1 MADNLDYNEDVQR
14 LLISVMLSDE
24 EVFARCQNILNA
36 KYFVNTLRPVMRYV
50 LEFAEKYRALPKIEQ
65 VQAQYNIGLD
75 RIEAINA
82 QQQDAFL
89 DQIEE
94 FCKNRALAD
103 AVLSAPE
110 LIAKGNY
117 GEVEKMVREA
127 ILVGLRSDIGTNYFA
142 DPRERLMKIKGSNGQ
157 MSTGWASIDSK
168 LYGGINRKE
177 ITIFCA
183 GSGGGKSVTMQ
194 NAAVNLAR
202 AGLSVV
208 YVSLELSEEMISM
221 RLDSMVSGVGTKE
234 IFNRLDEVEIRVLQF
249 GKKSGN
255 LHVKQM
261 PQGSTTNDLRTY
273 LKNYEIET
281 GRKCDLLVVD
291 YLDLMFPNN
300 KKIDVSN
307 LYIKDKFVT
316 EELRGLAVER
326 NMFLI
331 TASQLG
337 RCLDLNTIVVR
348 NGVETKIKDLKVG
361 DYIENEAGP
370 VKVTEVLPII
380 KQPVFEIR
388 LKSGKTIKASARHMF
403 PTDTGLQTLE
413 GGLKIGSKLRSR
425 NKNTV
430 VWDEIKSISYVG
442 MEDTIDINVDNDRL
456 FWANDIL
463 THNSATN
470 ETEVDHSHI
479 AGGISKIQTA
489 DNVIALL
496 CTPAM
501 RDRGQY
507 QFQFLKTRSS
517 SGVGSKVMLGYD
529 QDTLRIF
536 DLEED
541 DSLQA
546 PTKTAADYVDGLR
559 RRNTGDGS
567 QTKQDQPVLAD
578 PVKSVATL
586 KELTSIIR
594 R

>member
-337 RCLDLNTIVVR
+337 R
-348 NGVETKIKDLKVG
+348 
-361 DYIENEAGP
+361 
-370 VKVTEVLPII
+370 
-380 KQPVFEIR
+380 
-388 LKSGKTIKASARHMF
+388 
-403 PTDTGLQTLE
+403 
-413 GGLKIGSKLRSR
+413 
-425 NKNTV
+425 
-430 VWDEIKSISYVG
+430 
-442 MEDTIDINVDNDRL
+442 
-456 FWANDIL
+456 
-463 THNSATN
+463 SATN

-586 KELTSIIR
+586 KGLTSMIR